1 MMFRLIHMM
10 FWCINHDSPNTRAWW
25 SDLFSMAFSL
35 LDQRGLFGT
44 WCSGSETMLF
54 WYIQHTVAIVRTGR
68 VIRNMMFHT
77 AEQRGVP
84 VERVDHILR
93 MLRHTGTSH
102 TLHYLHRRPLSRM
115 QSLQVPCEAYCTPAS
130 ALSLQIQHSLLA
142 LALHTRQTSTER
154 ATKHIC
160 RTPQIKMLDTR
171 KRYSQTVKAKLCF
184 NFF

>member
-1 MMFRLIHMM
+1 
-10 FWCINHDSPNTRAWW
+10 
-25 SDLFSMAFSL
+25 
-35 LDQRGLFGT
+35 
-44 WCSGSETMLF
+44 MLF

-184 NFF
+184 KKGSLKVHTGPYSHRAACNPSRPTHPDRPYMRCPSTPKTFE